1 MTLADRLLSL
11 IAQNGPLTVA
21 QYMTSALYDPQDGYY
36 TRNATLGAGGDFITA
51 PEASQMYGELVGL
64 WCAQEWMA
72 MGSPSPFNLIEFGP
86 GAGTLIS
93 DAWRAT
99 KIVPGFHDAAR
110 IALVEVSETLRAQ
123 QAQALDAPG
132 AKATWI
138 TRLEDAPHAPT
149 LIVANEFL
157 DCMPIRQFV
166 RVGGGWRERLVGARH
181 GALTFGLARDALPD
195 DALIPQTLRD
205 AAEGSVAELAPAL
218 PAFVASLGGQ
228 FERAPGR
235 ALIIDYGSAD
245 TSGGDTLQAVR
256 RHARVDPLEE
266 PGAADL
272 TAHVDFVRLAALA
285 REAGLA
291 VHGPVA
297 QGAWLEALGI
307 RERAAALATSR
318 PDKAQSIAAQLHR
331 LTAPD
336 QMGVL
341 FNAVCLTTSDS
352 PPPAGFERTA

>member
-1 MTLADRLLSL
+1 VTLADRLLSL

-36 TRNATLGAGGDFITA
+36 TRNAALGADGDFITA
-51 PEASQMYGELVGL
+51 PEASQMFGELVGL
-64 WCAQEWMA
+64 WCAQEWRA
-72 MGSPSPFNLIEFGP
+72 MGAPAPFNLVELGP

-99 KIVPGFHDAAR
+99 RIVAGFHDAAR
-110 IALVEVSETLRAQ
+110 ISLVEASETLRVRQ
-123 QAQALDAPG
+123 TQALDAIG
-132 AKATWI
+132 AHATWI
-138 TRLEDAPHAPT
+138 TRLEEAPHAPT

-166 RVGGGWRERLVGARH
+166 RIDGGWRERLVGARD
-181 GALTFGLARDALPD
+181 GKLTFGFAQDALPD
-195 DALIPQTLRD
+195 NAFIPPALCDATEGAI
-205 AAEGSVAELAPAL
+205 AEIAPSL
-218 PAFVASLGGQ
+218 PAFVASLA
-228 FERAPGR
+228 ERFSHAPGR
-235 ALIIDYGSAD
+235 ALIIDYGAVE
-245 TSGGDTLQAVR
+245 TTGGDTLQAVR
-256 RHARVDPLEE
+256 RHTRVDPLDS

-285 REAGLA
+285 RDAGLA
-291 VHGPVA
+291 AFGPVP

-307 RERAAALATSR
+307 RDRAAALTMSR

-331 LTAPD
+331 LTAPGE
-336 QMGVL
+336 MGVL
-341 FNAVCLTTSDS
+341 FNAVCLTPSDS